1 MTESKRIIQDLD
13 PEGAHQLIQKMREN
27 PNFVII
33 DVRTPDEY
41 ANAHLQSAI
50 NLDYHAASFEYELG
64 QLDREGTYLLYC
76 LVGIRSRNAQKIMD
90 DLGFA
95 KVYNMIGGIRQWY
108 LEKRSVVWPS
118 QQRYMQK

>member
-1 MTESKRIIQDLD
+1 MTESKRIIRDLG
-13 PEGAHQLIQKMREN
+13 PEEAHQLIQKMRDN

-41 ANAHLQSAI
+41 ASAHLQSAI
-50 NLDYHAASFEYELG
+50 NLDYHATSFEDELG
-64 QLDREGTYLLYC
+64 RLDREGIYLLYC
-76 LVGIRSRNAQKIMD
+76 LVGIRLRNAQKIMG

-95 KVYNMIGGIRQWY
+95 EVYNMTGGIRQWY
-108 LEKRSVVWPS
+108 LEKRPVVWPS